1 MYIDY
6 GIEDKIEYC
15 LDIILKEAKK
25 ENKLANQLFI
35 TILSAYSNN
44 PINLLI
50 NAPSGVGKN
59 YVINTVSS
67 IFPQSDIVSLAGMT
81 EKALFHRPGKLV
93 IKNENGEYEPIERKL
108 AHIENEIDKKEY
120 ELSSTMERNLKQEI
134 SCMIRKLTAIFLC
147 LAIFFHRFAKLFQI
161 IQETIVI

>member
-25 ENKLANQLFI
+25 ENKLAKQLFI

-67 IFPQSDIVSLAGMT
+67 LFPQSDIVSLAGMT

-93 IKNENGEYEPIERKL
+93 IKNENGEYEPIETKL
-108 AHIENEIDKKEY
+108 ADIENEIFQMLILVYYDLKTY
-120 ELSSTMERNLKQEI
+120 VILINL
-134 SCMIRKLTAIFLC
+134 IFH
-147 LAIFFHRFAKLFQI
+147 F
-161 IQETIVI
+161 